1 MKKLIILLF
10 TGALIS
16 CAQTNA
22 QSSKEEIK
30 KEISLTSAAK
40 DVTLEVYNLLGSVKV
55 EGYSGNKILVEIDK
69 TISSKHQSDID
80 LGLKEF
86 ELGIDESTNKVV
98 IYTKAPYD
106 TRPKEKKSN
115 NNNVKR
121 EYSIK
126 LDFVIKVPH
135 DINLKLSTI
144 NDGELV
150 ANNVY
155 GELKINNINGGIKVQ
170 NAKNLAELH
179 TINGGIDVTY
189 ATTPKNGSSYYTLN
203 GTINATYPSSLSAD
217 LKLKSM
223 NGSFYTDFPEAEV
236 IPKTIVKKTDSGSV
250 NTYKLN
256 KDTHLKIGN
265 GDSKLSFETLNGDI
279 YIKKDSK

>member
-106 TRPKEKKSN
+106 TRPNFNKN

-155 GELKINNINGGIKVQ
+155 GELKINNINVGIKVQ

-189 ATTPKNGSSYYTLN
+189 ATTPKDGSSYYTLN

-236 IPKTIVKKTDSGSV
+236 IPKTIVKKTDSGFV

-279 YIKKDSK
+279 YIKRDSK